1 MAFGVAG
8 GAARD
13 AGGENG
19 KVDFVVA
26 EDAEGA
32 ALEAAR
38 RLAEVARRG
47 GAVALAGGSTPRRA
61 YELAASL
68 EPDWSRAE
76 VWLGD
81 ERCVPP
87 DDARSNLR
95 LVRESLLDRL
105 ERPPVV
111 HPVPTELAP
120 EDAAAA
126 YAEGLRGT
134 TLELVLLGLGTD
146 GHTAS
151 LFPRAPSLDE
161 RHALAVAAPAALEPW
176 VERVT
181 LTIPALSAAREV
193 VFLAVGPDKAEAAR
207 RAFAEPA
214 SPETPA
220 SLVRAT
226 SGRTTA
232 ILDRAAA
239 RQLPPGGQAHQG
251 SG

>member
-1 MAFGVAG
+1 MG
-8 GAARD
+8 
-13 AGGENG
+13 
-19 KVDFVVA
+19 VDFVVA

-68 EPDWSRAE
+68 EPDWGRVD

-87 DDARSNLR
+87 DDVRSNLR
-95 LVRESLLDRL
+95 LVRESLLERL
-105 ERPPVV
+105 ERPPVAPPRPRPSSHRRTPRPRTRKGRV
-111 HPVPTELAP
+111 GRRSSWCCSGSARTATRPRCSPSPV
-120 EDAAAA
+120 
-126 YAEGLRGT
+126 
-134 TLELVLLGLGTD
+134 
-146 GHTAS
+146 
-151 LFPRAPSLDE
+151 
-161 RHALAVAAPAALEPW
+161 
-176 VERVT
+176 
-181 LTIPALSAAREV
+181 
-193 VFLAVGPDKAEAAR
+193 AR
-207 RAFAEPA
+207 RAARARGRRTGRARALGRARDADDPGA
-214 SPETPA
+214 LRRARGRLPRRRAGQGRGRAARVRRAALPETPA

-239 RQLPPGGQAHQG
+239 GRLPDPASLHTRALAEARALDRTHG

>member
-1 MAFGVAG
+1 V
-8 GAARD
+8 
-13 AGGENG
+13 
-19 KVDFVVA
+19 KVEFVVA
-26 EDAEGA
+26 EDAEAA

-38 RLAEVARRG
+38 RLADVARRG

-68 EPDWSRAE
+68 EPDWSRRAE

-87 DDARSNLR
+87 DDVRSNLR
-95 LVRESLLDRL
+95 LVRESLLDHL
-105 ERPPVV
+105 EGLPVV
-111 HPVPTELAP
+111 HPVRTELAP

-134 TLELVLLGLGTD
+134 TLALVLLGLGTD

-161 RHALAVAAPAALEPW
+161 RQALAVAAPAALDPW

-239 RQLPPGGQAHQG
+239 AHLPPRAAAA
-251 SG
+251 SDTV